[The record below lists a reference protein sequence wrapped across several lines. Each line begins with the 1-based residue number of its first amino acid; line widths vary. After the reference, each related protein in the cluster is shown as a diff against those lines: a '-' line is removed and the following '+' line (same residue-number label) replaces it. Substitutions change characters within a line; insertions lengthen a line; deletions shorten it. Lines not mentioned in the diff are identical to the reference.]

1 MWYMIKMFKTYNK
14 VKNVFKKPKLYWK
27 FGKWK
32 HDPCLPIW
40 RCGNTIKIAKHSD
53 EYTASYNFAKYLGSE
68 WTDVGKQRHPI
79 LSKIFKPKYVLP
91 IWLSFY
97 IFNRDIMWKTKYED
111 YRFEYPGQFTIV
123 CFGWS
128 LSLWL
133 NAPENDD
140 AWDIYSYWESIL
152 WYLNEC
158 ELNEEYKSIN
168 KKWLK

>member
-1 MWYMIKMFKTYNK
+1 MIKMFETYNK
-14 VKNVFKKPKLYWK
+14 VKKVFKKPKLCWY
-27 FGKWK
+27 FGKWR

-40 RCGNTIKIAKHSD
+40 RRGNTIKIATNND
-53 EYTASYNFAKYLGSE
+53 EYISEFYFCKYINSE
-68 WTDVGKQRHPI
+68 WTDIGKQRHPF
-79 LSKIFKPKYVLP
+79 LSKIFKPMYVLP

-123 CFGWS
+123 FFGLS
-128 LSLWL
+128 LSFWL
-133 NAPENDD
+133 KAPKIENTSDD
-140 AWDIYSYWESIL
+140 YSYWESIL

-158 ELNEEYKSIN
+158 KLDEECKSIN